1 MLLVRSPPGSLVGDA
16 LVATEGV
23 GPASSASPAS
33 KKFGFPP
40 SPAPKLAF
48 PSTPPARP
56 LDLVLKVSPLRLLQI
71 PQPMFAPSSLAGVA
85 VLAEK
90 LRSPLPVVVSKPF

>member
-1 MLLVRSPPGSLVGDA
+1 VGDA